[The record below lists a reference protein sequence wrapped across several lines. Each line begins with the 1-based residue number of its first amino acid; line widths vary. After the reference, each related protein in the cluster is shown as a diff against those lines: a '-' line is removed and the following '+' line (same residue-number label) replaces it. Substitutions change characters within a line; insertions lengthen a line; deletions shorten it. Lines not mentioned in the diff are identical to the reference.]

1 MLTAREIAIYA
12 LGKTEGVNSLAET
25 LGKGMDDEKYIES
38 WNKTLKLLGIEMPLE
53 ELETIYNEF
62 AKKMDEIVND
72 SEINEINKKQEKF
85 EQLNIENL
93 AMKAIILA
101 GGRGKRL
108 KPVTDYVPK
117 PLVPINNIPIIEWQ
131 IKYLKKFD
139 VKEVIICTGYKA
151 DMIESYLNM
160 KELGIKIKFS
170 IEKSPLGTG
179 GAIKKAGKMINE
191 KSFFV
196 INGDTITNIDL
207 HKLASKINTVAAIE
221 LRTKYGIL
229 ETESEKIVNFK
240 EKKEI
245 TDTWMNA
252 GIYHLQKEIL
262 KKLPVK
268 GDIEKTVFPDYAK
281 KGLLNTIK
289 FKNVEWFSVD
299 SFKDMEECSTRVEKI
314 IK

>member
-1 MLTAREIAIYA
+1 
-12 LGKTEGVNSLAET
+12 
-25 LGKGMDDEKYIES
+25 
-38 WNKTLKLLGIEMPLE
+38 
-53 ELETIYNEF
+53 
-62 AKKMDEIVND
+62 
-72 SEINEINKKQEKF
+72 
-85 EQLNIENL
+85 
-93 AMKAIILA
+93 MKAIILA

-117 PLVPINNIPIIEWQ
+117 PLVPIKNIPIIEWQ
-131 IKYLKKFD
+131 IRYLKKYGIT
-139 VKEVIICTGYKA
+139 EVIICTGYKA
-151 DMIESYLNM
+151 DMIESYLSM
-160 KELGIKIKFS
+160 KKLGMKIKFS
-170 IEKSPLGTG
+170 IEKTPLGTG
-179 GAIKKAGKMINE
+179 GAIKKAGKWIND

-207 HKLASKINTVAAIE
+207 DKLVSKKNSIAAIE

-229 ETESEKIVNFK
+229 ETESDKIINFR

-245 TDTWMNA
+245 SDTWMNA
-252 GIYHLQKEIL
+252 GIYHLQKDVL
-262 KKLPVK
+262 KKLPIK

-299 SFKDMEECSTRVEKI
+299 SFKDMEECSERVEKI

>member
-1 MLTAREIAIYA
+1 
-12 LGKTEGVNSLAET
+12 
-25 LGKGMDDEKYIES
+25 
-38 WNKTLKLLGIEMPLE
+38 
-53 ELETIYNEF
+53 
-62 AKKMDEIVND
+62 
-72 SEINEINKKQEKF
+72 
-85 EQLNIENL
+85 
-93 AMKAIILA
+93 MKAIILA

-117 PLVPINNIPIIEWQ
+117 PLVPIKNIPIIEWQ
-131 IKYLKKFD
+131 IRYLKKFGIS
-139 VKEVIICTGYKA
+139 EVIICTGYKA
-151 DMIESYLNM
+151 DMIESYLSM
-160 KELGIKIKFS
+160 KKLGMKIKFS
-170 IEKSPLGTG
+170 IEKTPLGTG
-179 GAIKKAGKMINE
+179 GAIKKAGKLIND

-207 HKLASKINTVAAIE
+207 DKLASKKNSIAAIE

-229 ETESEKIVNFK
+229 ETESDKIINFR

-245 TDTWMNA
+245 SDTWMNA
-252 GIYHLQKEIL
+252 GIYHLQKDVL
-262 KKLPVK
+262 KKLPIK

-299 SFKDMEECSTRVEKI
+299 SFKDMEECSERVEKI

>member
-1 MLTAREIAIYA
+1 L
-12 LGKTEGVNSLAET
+12 
-25 LGKGMDDEKYIES
+25 
-38 WNKTLKLLGIEMPLE
+38 
-53 ELETIYNEF
+53 
-62 AKKMDEIVND
+62 
-72 SEINEINKKQEKF
+72 
-85 EQLNIENL
+85 
-93 AMKAIILA
+93 KAIILA

-117 PLVPINNIPIIEWQ
+117 PLVPIKNIPIIEWQ
-131 IKYLKKFD
+131 IKYLKKFGI
-139 VKEVIICTGYKA
+139 KEVIICTGYKA

-160 KELGIKIKFS
+160 KKLGIKIKFS

-207 HKLASKINTVAAIE
+207 RKLASKKNSIAAIE

-229 ETESEKIVNFK
+229 EVESDKIINFK

-245 TDTWMNA
+245 PDTWMNA
-252 GIYHLQKEIL
+252 GIYHLQKEII

-281 KGLLNTIK
+281 KGLLDTIK

-299 SFKDMEECSTRVEKI
+299 SFKDMEECSVKVEKI